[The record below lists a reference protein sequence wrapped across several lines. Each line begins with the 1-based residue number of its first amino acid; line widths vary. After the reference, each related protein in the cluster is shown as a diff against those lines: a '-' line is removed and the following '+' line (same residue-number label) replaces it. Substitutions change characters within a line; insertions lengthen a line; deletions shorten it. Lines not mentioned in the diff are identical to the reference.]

1 METMINNLLQSIQIK
16 DIQTFNRMSVAPL
29 VASEQT
35 GPDYLTMSQ
44 GFAQGV
50 LTVKEISESGS
61 VPELY
66 VVNKGDTFVLLLDSE
81 EIQGAKQNRVL
92 NTSILVAPKSE
103 CVIPVSCTEQGRWEY
118 KKSRQFK
125 DSQVVMPSFLRSR
138 KQASVSRNV
147 KTFKS
152 YRSDQHEVWEG
163 VQALH
168 WAIGTHS
175 ETGAMRDAFEDKKT
189 DIEKYVQVFAG
200 IKDVNGIAVF
210 LDGKLAGVDFVS
222 YIPAMNDLLPKLIGS
237 YAISTLAP
245 RETTSAQQAP
255 SREQVEHFLSLVG
268 RCAVDIHTSQGVG
281 EDARLEGPEI
291 QGAALIALDTVI
303 HMALFVKTEQQHQR
317 EMASFNRRRHFRRFH

>member
-1 METMINNLLQSIQIK
+1 METMINSLLQSIQVK
-16 DIQTFNRMSVAPL
+16 DIQTFNQMSVAPL
-29 VASEQT
+29 VASEQI

-50 LTVKEISESGS
+50 LTVKEVSESGS

-66 VVNKGDTFVLLLDSE
+66 VVNEGDTFVLLLDGE

-118 KKSRQFK
+118 KSQQFK

-175 ETGAMRDAFEDKKT
+175 ETGAMRDAFEDKKP
-189 DIEKYVQVFAG
+189 DIEKYVQAFAG

-222 YIPAMNDLLPKLIGS
+222 HIPAMNDLLPKLIGS
-237 YAISTLAP
+237 YAMSALAP
-245 RETTSAQQAP
+245 GETSAQQAP
-255 SREQVEHFLSLVG
+255 SREQVEHSLSLVG

-303 HMALFVKTEQQHQR
+303 HMALFVKTEQQQYQG